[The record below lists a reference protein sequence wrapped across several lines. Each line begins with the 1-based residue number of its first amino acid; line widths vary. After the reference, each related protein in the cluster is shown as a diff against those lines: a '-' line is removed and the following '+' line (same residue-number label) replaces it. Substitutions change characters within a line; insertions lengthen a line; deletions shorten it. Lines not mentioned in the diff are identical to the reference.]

1 MGVGGVRIE
10 VSERESPV
18 FSGTEF
24 GAVGPYERLHGTVFG
39 ELDPTHPLNAGIV
52 NLDRAARSPQGNVE
66 YRSDFRILKPLDL
79 DRGNLCL
86 VYDVPNRGNQPI
98 MPRLNGAPDGGHPQH
113 AGNGFLMR
121 RGFTV
126 MWSGWQ
132 GAVPPGNDRLTARF
146 PIIPGITGTVREE
159 FIAEN
164 TGLLGDNNIEELSEE
179 RFVGTLVY
187 PVADPNG
194 ATLTVRQRESDPR
207 VTPAGLAWRLVDNR
221 HVEVT
226 RPTALG
232 FDRGAIYEFIYRAR
246 DPIVMGI
253 GFAAIRDLV
262 SFLRHETNDNPL
274 APQGRPHIRHALG
287 FGISQSG
294 RVLRD
299 LVHLGFNQDLAGR
312 RVFDGILP
320 VVAGS
325 RRTCINWQFAQAG
338 RYSRQH
344 EDHSYGDDQFPF
356 SYPTLTDPISGRTGG
371 ILQRARDAGVCPKV
385 LHLDTESDFWQAR
398 SSLIATDP
406 GGADIAMPDEV
417 RIYAVSGVPHAP
429 FRALTKPVMQLP
441 SNRLGYGAFMR
452 ALLVALFEWVE
463 NDSPPPDS
471 RFPSRAAGTLVSL
484 AEARGSFPRLP
495 RVNFPNV
502 LNELRLRD
510 HSVEPPRES
519 TAYPVFVQRADA
531 DGNAL
536 GGIRH
541 PLLAAPLATHVG
553 WSLRASGYGEG
564 DLFTIQGS
572 MIPFA
577 RTEAE
582 RLRGDDPRPS
592 LESRY
597 PSRDAWAARLTQAV
611 DRLVADRLLL
621 AEDGDRLTA
630 AARESWDV
638 YEEL

>member
-1 MGVGGVRIE
+1 
-10 VSERESPV
+10 
-18 FSGTEF
+18 
-24 GAVGPYERLHGTVFG
+24 
-39 ELDPTHPLNAGIV
+39 
-52 NLDRAARSPQGNVE
+52 
-66 YRSDFRILKPLDL
+66 
-79 DRGNLCL
+79 
-86 VYDVPNRGNQPI
+86 
-98 MPRLNGAPDGGHPQH
+98 
-113 AGNGFLMR
+113 MR
-121 RGFTV
+121 RGFAV
-126 MWSGWQ
+126 VWSGWQ
-132 GAVPPGNDRLTARF
+132 GDVPPGNDRLTARF
-146 PIIPGITGTVREE
+146 PIIPGITGMVREE

-164 TGLLGDNNIEELSEE
+164 TGLLGDSNIEELSEE

-187 PVADPNG
+187 PVADPGG
-194 ATLTVRQRESDPR
+194 ATLTVRQREADPR
-207 VTPAGLAWRLVDNR
+207 VTPAGLAWRLVDDR
-221 HVEVT
+221 HVEIT
-226 RPTALG
+226 RPDAPG

-253 GFAAIRDLV
+253 GFAAIRDIV
-262 SFLRHETNDNPL
+262 SFLRHVTTDNPL
-274 APQGRPHIRHALG
+274 APHGRARIRRALG

-312 RVFDGILP
+312 QVFDGILP

-325 RRTCINWQFAQAG
+325 RRTCVNWQFAQAG

-356 SYPTLTDPISGRTGG
+356 TYPTLDDPISGRSGG

-385 LHLDTESDFWQAR
+385 LHFDTESDFWQAR

-406 GGADIAMPDEV
+406 NGNDIAMPEEV
-417 RIYAVSGVPHAP
+417 RIYAVTGVPHAP
-429 FRALTKPVMQLP
+429 FRPLTRPVMQLP
-441 SNRLGYGAFMR
+441 GNPLGYGAFMR

-463 NDSPPPDS
+463 HGTAPPDS
-471 RFPSRAAGTLVSL
+471 RFPSRAAGTLVPL

-495 RVNFPNV
+495 QVSFPSV

-510 HSVEPPRES
+510 HSVEPPSES
-519 TAYPVFVQRADA
+519 TPYPVFVQRADS

-541 PLLAAPLATHVG
+541 PLLAAPLATHTG
-553 WSLRASGYGEG
+553 WSVRASGYGEG
-564 DLFTIQGS
+564 ELFTIQGS

-577 RTEAE
+577 QTEAE
-582 RLRGDDPRPS
+582 RLRADDPRPS
-592 LESRY
+592 LEARY
-597 PSRDAWAARLTQAV
+597 ASRDVWAVRLTEAV

-638 YEEL
+638 YQQL